1 MFNNKNHPPLTRP
14 ALTEFFAKGGE
25 IFVLKNKCIFSIIRV
40 VVFFLCGFAA
50 QKNTTFSYLLS
61 KYK

>member
-25 IFVLKNKCIFSIIRV
+25 IFVLKNKCILSIIRV
-40 VVFFLCGFAA
+40 VVFFCAA
-50 QKNTTFSYLLS
+50 SSHKKTPLS
-61 KYK
+61 PIY